1 MDFKD
6 LLAKRHIDPK
16 HVLVLRHTPTTPR
29 LRRLFPWVAD
39 RQPALFNAYQQ
50 TQQED
55 VEREMKNATYVASFI
70 GDARSRALFV
80 GLYHRY
86 GEELRTPE
94 QIRAVPE
101 VAKLESYGDGAETK
115 SRLWFDLRL
124 VDDFFTEWKGRL
136 AIRWPG
142 REINWHR
149 RADRAE
155 FKIICIHEDSRL
167 CKGPPA
173 SYREWD
179 LQWDELKLLPES
191 WKAKLREWR
200 GIYFIFDTSDGKG
213 YVGSASGVQNLL
225 GRWQQYADTGDGG
238 NLKLRTRDPIN
249 FRFSI
254 LEVVAPDMDRDEVNQ
269 REQTWKTRLRTCS
282 RTHGLNLPEADY

>member
-1 MDFKD
+1 MDLKD
-6 LLAKRHIDPK
+6 LLAKHNIDPK

-29 LRRLFPWVAD
+29 LRRIFPWVAD
-39 RQPALFNAYQQ
+39 RLPAVFNAYQQ

-70 GDARSRALFV
+70 GDAPSRALFI
-80 GLYHRY
+80 GLYQRH
-86 GEELRTPE
+86 GQELRTPD
-94 QIRAVPE
+94 QIRAVP
-101 VAKLESYGDGAETK
+101 AIAALEGYGVGAETR
-115 SRLWFDLRL
+115 SRLWFDLL
-124 VDDFFTEWKGRL
+124 LNEDFFPEWKGKL
-136 AIRWPG
+136 SIRWPG

-155 FKIICIHEDSRL
+155 FKIICIHEESRL
-167 CKGPPA
+167 SKEPPA

-191 WKAKLREWR
+191 WKSKLREWR

-213 YVGSASGVQNLL
+213 YVGSASGAQNLL
-225 GRWQQYADTGDGG
+225 GRWQHYADTGDGG

-269 REQTWKTRLRTCS
+269 REQNWKNRLHTCT
-282 RTHGLNLPEADY
+282 RTHGLNLPQLDC